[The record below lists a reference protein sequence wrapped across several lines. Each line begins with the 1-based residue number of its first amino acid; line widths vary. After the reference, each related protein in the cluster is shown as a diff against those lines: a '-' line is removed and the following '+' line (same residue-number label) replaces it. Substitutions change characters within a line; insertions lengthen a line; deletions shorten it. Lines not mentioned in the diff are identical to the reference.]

1 MKALHIPMSLLLLL
15 FVTACVTINVYFPA
29 EAAVKAADRIILDV
43 YGVAP
48 EQQQKPAEPAEPAV
62 PAEPTSYLVPSS
74 LPGRAL
80 TMTLDWLI
88 APAHAAAD
96 LSVDTP
102 AIRQLT
108 ASMEARMKQLAPHYA
123 SGAVGMTGD
132 GDIVLRDQKLVPLQA
147 RNKVRDLVA
156 QENRDRGALYAE
168 MARANGHP
176 EWEAEIRATFARRWV
191 DNARTGW
198 WYMDKSGGWKQK

>member
-1 MKALHIPMSLLLLL
+1 MKTLHIPMSLLLLL

-43 YGVAP
+43 YGKVP
-48 EQQQKPAEPAEPAV
+48 EQQQKPAES
-62 PAEPTSYLVPSS
+62 AEPTSWLVPSS

-80 TMTLDWLI
+80 TIALDWLV

-108 ASMEARMKQLAPHYA
+108 ASMEARIRQLAPHYA
-123 SGAVGMTGD
+123 SGAIGMTGD
-132 GDIVLRDQKLVPLQA
+132 GDIVLRDQKLVSLQD

-156 QENRDRGALYAE
+156 LENRDRGALYAE

-191 DNARTGW
+191 DNARKGW

>member
-1 MKALHIPMSLLLLL
+1 MKTLHIPMSLLLLL

-43 YGVAP
+43 YGKVP
-48 EQQQKPAEPAEPAV
+48 EQQQKPAES
-62 PAEPTSYLVPSS
+62 AEPTSWLVPSS

-80 TMTLDWLI
+80 TIALDWLV

-108 ASMEARMKQLAPHYA
+108 ARMEARIRQLAPHYA
-123 SGAVGMTGD
+123 SGAIGMTGD
-132 GDIVLRDQKLVPLQA
+132 GDIVLRDQKLVSLQD

-156 QENRDRGALYAE
+156 LENRDRGALYAE

-191 DNARTGW
+191 DNARKGW